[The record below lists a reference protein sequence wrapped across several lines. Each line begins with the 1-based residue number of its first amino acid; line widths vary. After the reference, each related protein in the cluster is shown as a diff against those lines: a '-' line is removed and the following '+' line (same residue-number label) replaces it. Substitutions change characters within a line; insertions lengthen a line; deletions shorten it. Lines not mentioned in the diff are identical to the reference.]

1 MTIHGMFEQQVEKT
15 PTSIA
20 LRMGESTMS
29 YQDLEK
35 RSNQVAQLL
44 NAKNLKP
51 HSLVG
56 VSLKRQFDL
65 IAVIIGIL
73 KSGHAY
79 LPLDQEYPKDRLNF
93 MVADSKLEWIFCE
106 EDHFSE
112 ELSIKL
118 EEIDSYSTESISKSA
133 ALAYVIYT
141 SGSTGNPKGVCLS
154 HSALKNLLDFQK
166 IENQNCST
174 LQFTPIS
181 FDVHFQEIFSTLT
194 TGGVLHLID
203 EATRLDFSKL
213 LEIINEKEIERI
225 FLPFVALDK
234 LAQVSLKKQYYPKA
248 LKYVITAGE
257 QLKITPALRFFF
269 KETDAVLYNHYGP
282 SETHVVTSKELR
294 GDPDNWPDLPSI
306 GFLLP
311 HNKMILEKNI
321 DGETELIVGGASV
334 GEGYLGRDDLNQKS
348 FFVRNGVRY
357 YRTGDI
363 VTCKNGELYFV
374 RRKDNQIKIR
384 GYRVEL
390 GEIESSIQTYL
401 PECLV
406 ASSVFKTE
414 DSESFLCAYI
424 EGEYQE
430 KILREQLAKSL
441 PDYMVPRFIVSL
453 DKIPLTPSGKIDRKN
468 LPYPKFERP
477 DLINEFKSPS
487 TSTEKDIAK
496 IWKKY
501 LGLETIGVDDPFFDL
516 GGTSLSAMSVLDDI
530 NQLTEKKLSVVDLFS
545 LTTVAKQ
552 AKALDN
558 SGTSK
563 RMQLNVLSE
572 NMNRDIAVIAMSGEF
587 PGANSIDELLE
598 LLDLEKN
605 TMQTIDAEAL
615 HPTHIELARSSSY
628 VFKKGEIATAKY
640 FDHQFF
646 GLTPREAELMDPQQR
661 KFLEKCYQALE
672 ASGHLEKLQELRVGI
687 FAGSANNTYQ
697 ENLKSYPELV
707 ETFGEFNVM
716 TLNEK
721 DYLATKVAFKLGLNG
736 PAVSLNTG
744 CSTSLVA
751 IIQAVN
757 AIRLGQADIALAGG
771 VSINGQRNIG
781 HLHQKDSIKSVDGL
795 CRAFSEDAT
804 GTMFTEGVG
813 VVVLKD
819 LIQAQKDGDYIYS
832 VIKGVGI
839 NNDGADKMS
848 FSAPSP
854 TGQARAIIDAFRE
867 ANIDFDQLSF
877 IEAHG
882 TGTPIGDP
890 IEVMALEKAFG
901 ELNVNINQK
910 IMLGSLKSNLGHM
923 TAAAGVGGFIKS
935 VLSLNQKRIFASL
948 NISEPNAKLN
958 IEQTH
963 FELARKP
970 VQLKSDETY
979 CAGVSSFGIGGT
991 NAHVVIESYQN
1002 PVDTNRKGDSLFL
1015 LSAKNSES
1023 LKEMCLKLDEKI
1035 PKLDRPISRSLLSR
1049 QRHKF
1054 NAVRTPKRNK
1064 WRYFE
1069 KLSDAHLVFAFPGQ
1083 GSQYLNMGKEL
1094 REWNQDFF
1102 EITEACFEIAANY
1115 LKKDLRDVLYGT
1127 DGDIIN
1133 DTYFTQPALFI
1144 FEYGLAQLALKAGLK
1159 PDMMIGHSVGE
1170 FVAATLN
1177 KVFTLEEAI
1186 SAICKRSELMSA
1198 LPSGSMMSVA
1208 LSEEEIKARLPSE
1221 VDIAAINAMNS
1232 TVVAGESLKLK
1243 EFETKLEKEG
1253 IACKHLHTS
1262 HAFHSHMMKPMVNE
1276 FQAYLQNMNLKP
1288 PTSAFLSTVTGKIE
1302 SELFSSPEYWARHVV
1317 KPVRFAPTVNEYLK
1331 DSLLS
1336 KNALFLELGPRE
1348 TLSSLIKR
1356 CGHTSAI
1363 SLSGRDIIDEKDN
1376 FIFGLASAYAL
1387 GISVNFDSLNL
1398 SHGSRNSQA
1407 ALMEFKPSLNWL
1419 DINLKEKSTL
1429 NIKGNSIMNS
1439 DMQLKTKIAQIFEDA
1454 SGVDILE
1461 FSDDTC
1467 FFEMG
1472 MDSLFLTQVALKLKS
1487 DLGVEISFRQL
1498 TEELSD
1504 LQQLS
1509 LFLSDKVEIPA
1520 QEPAQEVVSQATEKS
1535 IVSQISPMIPT
1546 TESLEAQGLEG
1557 IIQTQLALMQ
1567 NQLAL
1572 LSGQHTSSVIQKPT
1586 STPSKSKELSA
1597 NSEKPEEYELKA
1609 EVNNTRKAFGAI
1621 ARIET
1626 NKSME
1631 SQSDNKFITELISD
1645 YTSKTKSSKEFT
1657 QKARKDHADPRAV
1670 TGFKPEHKE
1679 IVYPIVVKSSKA
1691 QKLIDLDDNEYID
1704 MLCGFGSNFFGN
1716 RNQHIQK
1723 RIQEQLDTGFE
1734 IGPQH
1739 PLTAEVSALIN
1750 ELTGN
1755 ERSAFCNTG
1764 SEAVLSAMRIAR
1776 TITGK
1781 KKIIS
1786 FNGSYHGIND
1796 EVIIRGSK
1804 KGETFPAAP
1813 GINKDAVSN
1822 MIVLEYGDE
1831 SSYAKLVELVEAGDI
1846 AAVIVEP
1853 VQSRR
1858 SDFHPKEFLK
1868 KVRELTEQKDICLI
1882 FDEVIT
1888 GFRIALGGAQEYFD
1902 IRADICTYGKIVGG
1916 GMPIGVVSGK
1926 SKYLDALDGGH
1937 WQFGDDSTPTVGVTY
1952 FAGTF
1957 VRHPLALA
1965 AAKGALEIL
1974 KDIGEQGL
1982 RELNNKSDDWVQ
1994 EINSFCLQVGAPLR
2008 FANFGALMKPK
2019 WTEDYKYSDLFFAS
2033 LRMQGIHCYDGFPWF
2048 INLAHTETELDSV
2061 KRIIKS
2067 TVSKFQN
2074 ENLMPGE
2081 SIYKNS
2087 EIMHQDHPP
2096 REGLTLGRDL
2106 AGFPKWYDRNGLEVQ
2121 I

>member
-1 MTIHGMFEQQVEKT
+1 MTIHGMFEQQVRKT
-15 PTSIA
+15 PNSIA
-20 LRMGESTMS
+20 LRMGELTMS

-44 NAKNLKP
+44 KAKNLRP

-73 KSGHAY
+73 KAGHAY
-79 LPLDQEYPKDRLNF
+79 LPLDQEYPQERLNF
-93 MVADSKLEWIFCE
+93 MVADSKLDWV
-106 EDHFSE
+106 FSE
-112 ELSIKL
+112 GNSFPKDKNIRL
-118 EEIDSYSTESISKSA
+118 EEIDSYSAESVSKSA

-166 IENQNCST
+166 TENQNCST

-203 EATRLDFSKL
+203 EAIRLDFTKL
-213 LEIINEKEIERI
+213 LKLVDEKEIERI

-234 LAQVSLKKQYYPKA
+234 LAQVSLKNKIHPKN

-257 QLKITPALRFFF
+257 QLKITPALRSFF
-269 KETDAVLYNHYGP
+269 KKTNALLYNHYGP

-311 HNKMILEKNI
+311 NNKLILEKNI
-321 DGETELIVGGASV
+321 DGETELIVGGSSV
-334 GEGYLGRDDLNQKS
+334 GDGYLGREDLNEQS
-348 FFVRNGVRY
+348 FFIKNGIKY

-363 VTCKNGELYFV
+363 VTCKNGELFFV

-390 GEIESSIQTYL
+390 GEIESSIQTHL
-401 PECLV
+401 PEALV
-406 ASSVFKTE
+406 ATSVLKTD

-424 EGEYQE
+424 EGDFQE
-430 KILREQLAKSL
+430 RVLREKLAKSL

-453 DKIPLTPSGKIDRKN
+453 ERIPLTPSGKIDRKN
-468 LPYPKFERP
+468 LPYPSFKRP
-477 DLINEFKSPS
+477 DLICEFKSPA
-487 TSTEKDIAK
+487 TSTEKAVAK
-496 IWKKY
+496 IWKNY
-501 LGLETIGVDDPFFDL
+501 LGLESIGVNDPFFDL
-516 GGTSLSAMSVLDDI
+516 GGTSLTAMSILDDI
-530 NQLTEKKLSVVDLFS
+530 NQLSEKKLSVVDLFS

-552 AKALDN
+552 AEALDQTI
-558 SGTSK
+558 TSK
-563 RMQLNVLSE
+563 RAQSNTMSKNA
-572 NMNRDIAVIAMSGEF
+572 NRDIAVIAMSGEF
-587 PGANSIDELLE
+587 PGANSVDELLKI
-598 LLDLEKN
+598 LDLEKN
-605 TMQTIDAEAL
+605 TMQSIDPKNI
-615 HPTHIELARSSSY
+615 HPMHAELASSSSY

-661 KFLEKCYQALE
+661 KFLENSYQALE
-672 ASGHLEKLQELRVGI
+672 ASGYLEAIGDLRVGI

-697 ENLKSYPELV
+697 ENLKDYPELV
-707 ETFGEFNVM
+707 ETFGDFNVM

-781 HLHQKDSIKSVDGL
+781 HVHQKDSIKSVDGL

-819 LIQAQKDGDYIYS
+819 LVQAQKDGDYIYS

-854 TGQARAIIDAFRE
+854 TGQARAIVDALQE
-867 ANIDFDQLSF
+867 ANIDYSQLSF

-890 IEVMALEKAFG
+890 IEVMALEKAFS
-901 ELNVNINQK
+901 ELNINPKHK

-923 TAAAGVGGFIKS
+923 TAAAGVGGFIKA
-935 VLSLNQKRIFASL
+935 VLGLNQKRIFATL
-948 NISEPNAKLN
+948 NISKTNPNLN

-963 FELARKP
+963 FELARESI
-970 VQLKSDETY
+970 QLKPDETH
-979 CAGVSSFGIGGT
+979 CAGISSFGIGGT
-991 NAHVVIESYQN
+991 SAHVVIESYQN
-1002 PVDTNRKGDSLFL
+1002 PANLNREKDSLFL

-1023 LKEMCLKLDEKI
+1023 LKEMCLNLDEKI
-1035 PKLDRPISRSLLSR
+1035 PQLERPISRSLLSR
-1049 QRHKF
+1049 KKYKF
-1054 NAVRTPKRNK
+1054 NAVRTPNRKK
-1064 WRYFE
+1064 WSYFE
-1069 KLSDAHLVFAFPGQ
+1069 KLSDAQIVFAFPGQ
-1083 GSQYLNMGKEL
+1083 GSQYLNMGREL
-1094 REWNQDFF
+1094 REWDQDFF
-1102 EITEACFEIAANY
+1102 DLTETCFDIAAKY

-1144 FEYGLAQLALKAGLK
+1144 FEYGLAQLAMKAGLK
-1159 PDMMIGHSVGE
+1159 PQMMIGHSVGE

-1177 KVFTLEEAI
+1177 QVFTLEEAI

-1198 LPSGSMMSVA
+1198 LPPGSMMSVA
-1208 LSEEEIKARLPSE
+1208 LSEEEVRKRMPNG
-1221 VDIAAINAMNS
+1221 VDVAAINTMNS

-1243 EFETKLEKEG
+1243 EFEVKLEKDG
-1253 IACKHLHTS
+1253 IACKRLHTS
-1262 HAFHSHMMKPMVNE
+1262 HAFHSRMMETMVNE
-1276 FQAYLQNMNLKP
+1276 FKDYLEKMNLKP
-1288 PTSAFLSTVTGKIE
+1288 PRSAFLSTVTGKIE
-1302 SELFSSPEYWARHVV
+1302 CELFSSADYWAQHVV

-1331 DSLLS
+1331 DSFLS

-1348 TLSSLIKR
+1348 TLSSLVKK
-1356 CGHTSAI
+1356 CGHTSAV
-1363 SLSGRDIIDEKDN
+1363 SMSGRDITQEKDN
-1376 FIFGLASAYAL
+1376 FIFGLSCVYAL
-1387 GISVNFDSLNL
+1387 GGSVDFDSLKL
-1398 SHGSRNSQA
+1398 SQGSKNSQA
-1407 ALMEFKPSLNWL
+1407 ALMKFKPSLNWL
-1419 DINLKEKSTL
+1419 DMNLKEQSTL

-1439 DMQLKTKIAQIFEDA
+1439 DMQLKTKIARIFEDA

-1487 DLGVEISFRQL
+1487 ELGVEISFRQL

-1504 LQQLS
+1504 LEQLS
-1509 LFLSDKVEIPA
+1509 LFLSDKVEIPT
-1520 QEPAQEVVSQATEKS
+1520 EEVTPPVAGEG
-1535 IVSQISPMIPT
+1535 IVSDAPTMISVT
-1546 TESLEAQGLEG
+1546 KSLDAQGLEG

-1572 LSGQHTSSVIQKPT
+1572 LSGQKTISTDQKIS
-1586 STPSKSKELSA
+1586 STPQSSKEVSSKSEDP
-1597 NSEKPEEYELKA
+1597 EKYELKA

-1626 NKSME
+1626 NKSIE
-1631 SQSDNKFITELISD
+1631 SELNNKFITELISD
-1645 YTSKTKSSKEFT
+1645 YTSKTRSSKEFT
-1657 QKARKDHADPRAV
+1657 QNARKDHADPRAV

-1739 PLTAEVSALIN
+1739 PLTAQVSALIN
-1750 ELTGN
+1750 KLTGN

-1764 SEAVLSAMRIAR
+1764 SEAVLGAMRIAR

-1858 SDFHPKEFLK
+1858 SDFHPREFLK
-1868 KVRELTEQKDICLI
+1868 KVRELTEIKDICLI

-1888 GFRIALGGAQEYFD
+1888 GFRIALGGAQEFFD

-1937 WQFGDDSTPTVGVTY
+1937 WQFGDDSAPTVGVTY

-1974 KDIGEQGL
+1974 NDIGEEGL
-1982 RELNNKSDDWVQ
+1982 RELNHKSDEWVQ

-2008 FANFGALMKPK
+2008 FSNFGALMKPK

-2048 INLAHTETELDSV
+2048 INLAHTEKELVTV

-2074 ENLMPGE
+2074 EKLMSGE